1 MSKIEDFE
9 NRVNL
14 ALRPAHNDDFV
25 SHRASWREALVIA
38 RDSAKVSPPDTDD
51 KAYWERELRA
61 YDRAFSSYATGVI
74 PEDFE
79 THRSAWREALE
90 IARAQAKVSAP
101 DVDDKAYW
109 THELAAFDRAFASI
123 GAEQKLPQSL
133 EEQLR
138 SVPGQVLGSGMPD
151 WPADL
156 TTFKERQAYQ
166 RGVAHARFLAQNTH
180 AEEMR
185 VAETV
190 ARYRE
195 ESIRDNLGSR
205 AEFLEMCEHDDA
217 VRKLSE
223 IVWEFNGFSTEVA
236 KVNGV
241 AIGHVALRGRPDYDD
256 AYEVVLYNSGGEKD
270 AASGKPLPA
279 AIAHVGPE
287 QDKAQ
292 FLKMIEEALKNG
304 TPSDVLTALKGEAV
318 SDTDTYFVRILSH
331 ERGVYIHKT
340 TDLDEARRWAVDIE
354 DNQGEPDVFITDQNG
369 TRVPTRPEQDAID
382 GKPRG
387 ASIRDAARALLDAFG
402 GDTPSWLREEAA
414 ALANALELES
424 KVPVAG
430 TKMQPDAS
438 KVFGAIEKA
447 NAQLR
452 PAGLPL
458 YGELVAALAEV
469 AKKVPFCPE
478 QDTAARLVE
487 QVQSAGGVQSA
498 ARTRMRP

>member
-25 SHRASWREALVIA
+25 THRASWREALVIA

-51 KAYWERELRA
+51 KAYWEHELRA
-61 YDRAFSSYATGVI
+61 YDRAFSSYAPGVI

-101 DVDDKAYW
+101 DVDDKAYL
-109 THELAAFDRAFASI
+109 TRELAAFDRAFESI
-123 GAEQKLPQSL
+123 CAEQNLSQSL
-133 EEQLR
+133 AEQLR

-180 AEEMR
+180 ADEMR
-185 VAETV
+185 VAATV

-195 ESIRDNLGSR
+195 ESIRDNFGSPD
-205 AEFLEMCEHDDA
+205 EFLEMCEHDDA

-256 AYEVVLYNSGGEKD
+256 AYEVILYNSAGEKD
-270 AASGKPLPA
+270 AAAGKSVPA
-279 AIAHVGPE
+279 AIAHVGPGK
-287 QDKAQ
+287 DKPR
-292 FLKMIEEALKNG
+292 FLKMAEEALANG
-304 TPSDVLTALKGEAV
+304 TPSDVLTTLRASASRV
-318 SDTDTYFVRILSH
+318 IQ
-331 ERGVYIHKT
+331 
-340 TDLDEARRWAVDIE
+340 A
-354 DNQGEPDVFITDQNG
+354 EPDGKQASIEQLRELVVDLMGHADDFDACKTDEEKRRFVTDNIG
-369 TRVPTRPEQDAID
+369 ENVRMRNAAHDANEALAKQDAD
-382 GKPRG
+382 EK
-387 ASIRDAARALLDAFG
+387 L
-402 GDTPSWLREEAA
+402 
-414 ALANALELES
+414 
-424 KVPVAG
+424 
-430 TKMQPDAS
+430 PDATI
-438 KVFGAIEKA
+438 VFSAIEKA
-447 NAQLR
+447 NDQLR
-452 PAGLPL
+452 PAGLPT
-458 YGELVAALAEV
+458 YGDLVAALAEV

-487 QVQSAGGVQSA
+487 QVQSAGGVRSSA
-498 ARTRMRP
+498 RARMRP